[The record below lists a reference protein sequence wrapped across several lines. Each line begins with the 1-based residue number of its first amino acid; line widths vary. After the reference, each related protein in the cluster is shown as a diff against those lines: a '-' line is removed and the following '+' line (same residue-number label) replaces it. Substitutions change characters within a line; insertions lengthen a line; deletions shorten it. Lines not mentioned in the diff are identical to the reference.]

1 QFVLTDTFVD
11 LSKYGFGELEDD
23 YTASTWNS
31 VTVGDAIYGLPQDSG
46 PMALFYNKTVFD
58 QYGIAVP
65 TTWDEYVA
73 AAEKLHAADPAKYI
87 TNDIGDPG
95 FATSMIWQAGGKP
108 FASDGENVTIDLQ
121 DAGAK

>member
-1 QFVLTDTFVD
+1 
-11 LSKYGFGELEDD
+11 
-23 YTASTWNS
+23 
-31 VTVGDAIYGLPQDSG
+31 
-46 PMALFYNKTVFD
+46 NKTVFD

-121 DAGAK
+121 DAGAKKWAESWNRLVENDLLAPYGSWSDE